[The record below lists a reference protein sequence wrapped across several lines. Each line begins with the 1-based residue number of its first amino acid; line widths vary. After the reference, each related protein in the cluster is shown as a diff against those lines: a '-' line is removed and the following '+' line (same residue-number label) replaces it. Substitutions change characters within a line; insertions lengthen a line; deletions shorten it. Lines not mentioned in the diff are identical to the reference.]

1 MGDMHKKTII
11 GGWLLA
17 ACFTFGIAATAR
29 ADEPAPTRQTTELD
43 KFNDAVVEMGKKP
56 EGALCKYTSECES
69 RPGMRCSRPRGAPLK
84 TPTRCMLKGY

>member
-1 MGDMHKKTII
+1 MHNSTII

-17 ACFTFGIAATAR
+17 ACLFIGLSTAR
-29 ADEPAPTRQTTELD
+29 AEEPTQPKPATSELER
-43 KFNDAVVEMGKKP
+43 FNDTVVEMGGKKP

-84 TPTRCMLKGY
+84 VPTRCMLKGY